1 MLGSP
6 ASTLGIVFE
15 FYVNKFSYRLGVTGY
30 LTSSALRAAGYKA
43 NNGLD
48 DQRLALRWVKRHIG
62 GFGGDPTRVTVMGE
76 SAGAG
81 KRNFHLPLKISP
93 TRLN

>member
-1 MLGSP
+1 MC
-6 ASTLGIVFE
+6 
-15 FYVNKFSYRLGVTGY
+15 SYRLGVTGF
-30 LTSSALRAAGYKA
+30 LASSALRAAGYKA

-48 DQRLALRWVKRHIG
+48 DQRLALRWIKRHIG

-81 KRNFHLPLKISP
+81 KRNVHHLLRGYPS
-93 TRLN
+93 RLT